1 MGEYADERV
10 DRLSDPE
17 MGMRRRGRP
26 AFRPEPLNGPS
37 LEAEIAKGMKWL
49 NRGLEWT
56 TREGEVLLPS
66 QMGDRHRRNIRA
78 LLVRKIEDSLR
89 ASGLHDVDAVK
100 ILSLTVFGAEL
111 DRLSP

>member
-26 AFRPEPLNGPS
+26 AFRPEPMAGPS
-37 LEAEIAKGMKWL
+37 MEAEVAAAMTSL
-49 NRGLEWT
+49 NRDLNWK
-56 TREGEVLLPS
+56 TRDGVWMTPS
-66 QMGDRHRRNIRA
+66 QMGDRHRRNVRA
-78 LLVRKIEDSLR
+78 MLVRKIEDNLR
-89 ASGLHDVDAVK
+89 EAGLGDLDAVK
-100 ILSLTVFGAEL
+100 ILSLTLFGAEL